1 MQVELNQEALVT
13 AIARQLAHMLIQD
26 AGFVQRLAASAV
38 SGLLSYPQLKAVYD
52 AEVAKAMAKK
62 TTEIEQMLLSISNQ
76 TSLRTLVDRVERDAE
91 RKAREAA
98 QSMIEGMKIRVQRT
112 LRQAVA
118 ELIKDRVDALVNKL
132 MTNQA

>member
-1 MQVELNQEALVT
+1 MQVELDQAALVT
-13 AIARQLAHMLIQD
+13 ATARQLAHMLIQD

-38 SGLLSYPQLKAVYD
+38 GGLLSYPQLKAVYD

-62 TTEIEQMLLSISNQ
+62 TAEIEQMLLGISGQ
-76 TSLRTLVDRVERDAE
+76 ASLRTLVDRVERDAE
-91 RKAREAA
+91 HKAREAA